1 MTENA
6 SLVKQTFL
14 TGVAAVASELGV
26 RLIAFGTDG
35 YGNAAAQTVTTIDDA
50 LVALGDLGAEDSV
63 LVKGSRIAGLE
74 RLAAALLAD

>member
-1 MTENA
+1 MAELGDESA
-6 SLVKQTFL
+6 PAHAH
-14 TGVAAVASELGV
+14 VAAVASELGV

-35 YGNAAAQTVTTIDDA
+35 YGSSAVQTVTTIEDA
-50 LVALGDLGAEDSV
+50 LIALGDLGAGDSV